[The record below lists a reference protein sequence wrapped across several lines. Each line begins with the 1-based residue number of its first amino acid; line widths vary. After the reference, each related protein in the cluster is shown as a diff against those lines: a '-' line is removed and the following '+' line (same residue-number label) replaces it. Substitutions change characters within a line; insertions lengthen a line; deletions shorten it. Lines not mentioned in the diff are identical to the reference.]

1 MAEDTAVTSKAG
13 AESPSSSQAPGDS
26 PGQKGAPAKPTTTRS
41 APAASPPAPVVPNFP
56 PPKTDKP
63 RPHVCL
69 TCTRSFARLEH
80 LKRHERSHT
89 KEKPFECQS
98 CTRCFA
104 RRDLLLR
111 HQQKL
116 HSTTTPSSRP
126 RNGRRESAA
135 GVAGSRVRKNS
146 MVSTQNQTMR
156 PRANTLSHVDA
167 STLGMMSGSAFNR
180 SFVPMHSHHN
190 SFSTM
195 SSMGNLG
202 LRGMGMS
209 NSASMMGLP
218 RLDTNSVAS
227 HVSNGLRTA
236 PPFGGFPAD
245 FDLEMMSYDTGHSHT
260 INPHELHTPSLQGLG
275 IDGSADYGDGHYSGM
290 PNSQAIVD
298 EDAGFDWM
306 AHGFE
311 QQMSFMGAE
320 NAIESS
326 PSAMDTNSPA
336 TFPDAA
342 AHRSG
347 SQVAQGQSK
356 MDHMWQLPATT
367 QQHSINSP
375 MSMDIQALFADM
387 PPSAE
392 STISPKSLLAQN
404 NAGFDMYF
412 ATPPELSTMD
422 TSNMSTMSNGPFPL
436 PFKHENVPSTA
447 STASIDSSMRH
458 SSITTNFGDLVTE
471 QLRNSV
477 IASLSQFTGF
487 GQRRQSAPVVSSP
500 LTPGGSTK
508 AKVFNANTFP
518 TTLDLQRYASAYFRF
533 CHPHLPFLH
542 LPTLN
547 FESPE
552 YSTSH
557 RSAGPYAH
565 YGAANNAIGGSCLLL
580 SIVAMGALYENEASV
595 SRELFEY
602 AKRMISNYLEGR
614 RKTNANRSLFAS
626 HHNMD
631 SEDTPLWLVQAMLL
645 NVVYGHNCG
654 DKTAADIA
662 SNHCAAL
669 VSLARG
675 AELAK
680 PYPSFVNTDAWAGP
694 GQDNG
699 DVEWL
704 EWKILEERK
713 RTLYSIFVLSSML
726 VMAYNRAPAL
736 TNSEIRLDL
745 PCDEELWAAE
755 SAHAWRAFGGMA
767 AVKSRSIPF
776 AGALT
781 HLLTAAQR
789 EKQAAEQ
796 NFGTDGWHQ
805 EAPNSVLKPSSFGC
819 LVLIDA
825 LHNYIWE
832 TRQRHLGRQWT
843 PQEVEAMHAHIEP
856 ALRAWSTA
864 WSSNPL
870 HVIERPNPFGAGP
883 LPADSI
889 PLLDLA
895 YVRLFVDFGR
905 SKEAYWQRD
914 YDSMAQ
920 ELAKGPE
927 TGYNGSMGSHGAA
940 SSSSP
945 QINRNGAH
953 VDALNV
959 ESPEDGMEML
969 QGSNS
974 RPSRRERHL
983 RKAAFYAA
991 DHLFNAD
998 RLGVAFAEKTSRD
1011 LPMQSILCACDSAQV
1026 LSEWVTALQER
1037 VGRYVGV
1044 IGRDEINLN
1053 EVPAVLMLDE
1063 EDRTL
1068 LARVDGLLNSSEQ
1081 KSDNKAA
1088 LFEARKGGY
1097 GSRILVQTSQTMA
1110 RAAVWPVTRLMSQ
1123 SLEIQAGHVTAR
1135 VRASVAQQQVSQAA

>member
-1 MAEDTAVTSKAG
+1 
-13 AESPSSSQAPGDS
+13 
-26 PGQKGAPAKPTTTRS
+26 
-41 APAASPPAPVVPNFP
+41 
-56 PPKTDKP
+56 
-63 RPHVCL
+63 
-69 TCTRSFARLEH
+69 
-80 LKRHERSHT
+80 
-89 KEKPFECQS
+89 
-98 CTRCFA
+98 
-104 RRDLLLR
+104 
-111 HQQKL
+111 
-116 HSTTTPSSRP
+116 
-126 RNGRRESAA
+126 
-135 GVAGSRVRKNS
+135 
-146 MVSTQNQTMR
+146 
-156 PRANTLSHVDA
+156 
-167 STLGMMSGSAFNR
+167 
-180 SFVPMHSHHN
+180 
-190 SFSTM
+190 M
-195 SSMGNLG
+195 SSA
-202 LRGMGMS
+202 
-209 NSASMMGLP
+209 ASMMGLP
-218 RLDTNSVAS
+218 RLDTNSIGS
-227 HVSNGLRTA
+227 SVSNGLRTA

-245 FDLEMMSYDTGHSHT
+245 FDLEMMAYDAGGSNT
-260 INPHELHTPSLQGLG
+260 INPHELHTPSMQGLG
-275 IDGSADYGDGHYSGM
+275 IDGAAEFGNGHYSGLA
-290 PNSQAIVD
+290 NSQAIVD
-298 EDAGFDWM
+298 DDGKFDWM
-306 AHGFE
+306 THGFE
-311 QQMSFMGAE
+311 QQMSFMGTE

-336 TFPDAA
+336 TFPDAVN
-342 AHRSG
+342 HRPG
-347 SQVAQGQSK
+347 AQATQGHSK
-356 MDHMWQLPATT
+356 VDLMWQPPTT
-367 QQHSINSP
+367 THQHTMNSP
-375 MSMDIQALFADM
+375 MSMDIQVLFGDM
-387 PPSAE
+387 SGSTE
-392 STISPKSLLAQN
+392 NTISPKSLLAQS

-412 ATPPELSTMD
+412 ATPPEISTMD
-422 TSNMSTMSNGPFPL
+422 AANISGMPNETFPL

-447 STASIDSSMRH
+447 STASIDSSMQH
-458 SSITTNFGDLVTE
+458 SSVTTNVGDLVTE
-471 QLRNSV
+471 QLRSSV

-487 GQRRQSAPVVSSP
+487 GQRRQSAPVISSP

-518 TTLDLQRYASAYFRF
+518 TTSDLQRYASAYFRF

-552 YSTSH
+552 YSSSI
-557 RSAGPYAH
+557 RNGGPYH
-565 YGAANNAIGGSCLLL
+565 NYGAANNTIGGSCLLL
-580 SIVAMGALYENEASV
+580 SIVAQGALYENEPDV
-595 SRELFEY
+595 SKELFEY

-614 RKTNANRSLFAS
+614 RKTNGNRTLFVS
-626 HHNMD
+626 HHNTD

-680 PYPSFVNTDAWAGP
+680 PYPTFVNTDAWVGP
-694 GQDNG
+694 SQDNI
-699 DVEWL
+699 DTEWL
-704 EWKILEERK
+704 EWRILEERK

-745 PCDEELWAAE
+745 PCDEELWAAD
-755 SAHAWRAFGGMA
+755 SAQAWRALGGMA

-789 EKQAAEQ
+789 EKQASEQ
-796 NFGTDGWHQ
+796 NFGTNSWHQ
-805 EAPNSVLKPSSFGC
+805 EPPNSVLKPSSFGC

-843 PQEVEAMHAHIEP
+843 PHEVEAMHAHIEP
-856 ALRAWSTA
+856 ALRSWSTA

-927 TGYNGSMGSHGAA
+927 TGYTGSLAHQGPVVSPSSQIQHNEANTDASGIESQDNGT
-940 SSSSP
+940 
-945 QINRNGAH
+945 
-953 VDALNV
+953 D
-959 ESPEDGMEML
+959 ML

-974 RPSRRERHL
+974 KPSRRERHL

-991 DHLFNAD
+991 DHLVNAD

-1037 VGRYVGV
+1037 VGNYVGV
-1044 IGRDEINLN
+1044 IGRDELNLN

-1063 EDRTL
+1063 EDRKL
-1068 LARVDGLLNSSEQ
+1068 LARIEFLLSSGER

-1088 LFEARKGGY
+1088 MIEARKGGY

-1110 RAAVWPVTRLMSQ
+1110 RAAVWPGEFSMQ
-1123 SLEIQAGHVTAR
+1123 FGHIPC
-1135 VRASVAQQQVSQAA
+1135 

>member
-1 MAEDTAVTSKAG
+1 MVDEQAHTATDKSSVSPVATQSNEASPAQNANGQSTVPQMENVQLTST
-13 AESPSSSQAPGDS
+13 ESQAS
-26 PGQKGAPAKPTTTRS
+26 PQ
-41 APAASPPAPVVPNFP
+41 PPPPVHNFP

-63 RPHVCL
+63 RPHVCM

-126 RNGRRESAA
+126 RNGRRESTA
-135 GVAGSRVRKNS
+135 GVANARVRKG
-146 MVSTQNQTMR
+146 STVGTSNQTMR
-156 PRANTLSHVDA
+156 PRANTLGHIDT
-167 STLGMMSGSAFNR
+167 STIGMLSTNSLQR
-180 SFVPMHSHHN
+180 PYVPVHSHHN
-190 SFSTM
+190 SFSNL
-195 SSMGNLG
+195 SSMNGVG
-202 LRGMGMS
+202 LRNMNMS
-209 NSASMMGLP
+209 AAASAMGLT
-218 RLDTNSVAS
+218 RLDTSS
-227 HVSNGLRTA
+227 IPLGMSSGLRTA
-236 PPFGGFPAD
+236 PPYGGFPGD
-245 FDLEMMSYDTGHSHT
+245 FDIELMGYEAGNGST
-260 INPHELHTPSLQGLG
+260 INPHELHTPSLSGLG
-275 IDGSADYGDGHYSGM
+275 IDGSTDFGHYSNM
-290 PNSQAIVD
+290 TNSSAIAD
-298 EDAGFDWM
+298 DDTNFDWM
-306 AHGFE
+306 THGFE
-311 QQMSFMGAE
+311 QQMTFIAPE

-336 TFPDAA
+336 AFQDT
-342 AHRSG
+342 HNSLK
-347 SQVAQGQSK
+347 QGPQRHHSVDHSWHVNVNGHQS
-356 MDHMWQLPATT
+356 HL
-367 QQHSINSP
+367 HSP
-375 MSMDIQALFADM
+375 MNMDIANIFSEL
-387 PPSAE
+387 PVSGE
-392 STISPKSLLAQN
+392 TTISPKSLLAQGN
-404 NAGFDMYF
+404 GGIDMYF
-412 ATPPELSTMD
+412 ATPPELSMD
-422 TSNMSTMSNGPFPL
+422 ANNLGTLPNGGFSL
-436 PFKHENVPSTA
+436 PFKHENIPSTA
-447 STASIDSSMRH
+447 STASADSSLRQ
-458 SSITTNFGDLVTE
+458 SSVATNCGDLVTE
-471 QLRNSV
+471 QIRNTVVS
-477 IASLSQFTGF
+477 SLSHFSGF
-487 GQRRQSAPVVSSP
+487 GRRQSAPAVSSP

-508 AKVFNANTFP
+508 SKAFNASKFP
-518 TTLDLQRYASAYFRF
+518 SVFDLQRYVTAYFRF

-552 YSTSH
+552 YATNLKTPGTYQNYAYSTS
-557 RSAGPYAH
+557 S
-565 YGAANNAIGGSCLLL
+565 IGGCCLLL
-580 SIVAMGALYENEASV
+580 SIAAMGALYEHESAV
-595 SRELFEY
+595 SKELFEY
-602 AKRMISNYLEGR
+602 AKRTISTYLESR
-614 RKTNANRSLFAS
+614 RKSNMTRTMFAS
-626 HHNMD
+626 PHQSE

-680 PYPSFVNTDAWAGP
+680 PYPSFVTNDSWMSP
-694 GQDNG
+694 GQDMSA
-699 DVEWL
+699 DIEWL
-704 EWKILEERK
+704 EWKTLEERK

-755 SAHAWRAFGGMA
+755 SAHAWRALGGMA
-767 AVKSRSIPF
+767 AVKSRSVPF

-789 EKQAAEQ
+789 EKQTMDQGIGLDAWNPHDSVKA
-796 NFGTDGWHQ
+796 
-805 EAPNSVLKPSSFGC
+805 VLKPSSFGC

-927 TGYNGSMGSHGAA
+927 TGFTGGVNHNGNSRFESHNIQLSPVA
-940 SSSSP
+940 SSGPTYNEAEEQADSS
-945 QINRNGAH
+945 
-953 VDALNV
+953 
-959 ESPEDGMEML
+959 SK
-969 QGSNS
+969 
-974 RPSRRERHL
+974 PSRRERHL

-991 DHLFNAD
+991 DHLINSD
-998 RLGVAFAEKTSRD
+998 RIGSAFVDHASRD
-1011 LPMQSILCACDSAQV
+1011 LPMQSVLCACDSAQV
-1026 LSEWVTALQER
+1026 LSEWVTSVQER
-1037 VGRYVGV
+1037 VGKYVGV
-1044 IGRDEINLN
+1044 LGRDEINLN
-1053 EVPAVLMLDE
+1053 DVPAVLLLDDADRKLIARINELLIHGESKSEGMLASRE
-1063 EDRTL
+1063 
-1068 LARVDGLLNSSEQ
+1068 A
-1081 KSDNKAA
+1081 SD
-1088 LFEARKGGY
+1088 GGY
-1097 GSRILVQTSQTMA
+1097 GSRILVMTSQNMA
-1110 RAAVWPVTRLMSQ
+1110 RAAVWPGKC
-1123 SLEIQAGHVTAR
+1123 I
-1135 VRASVAQQQVSQAA
+1135 

>member
-1 MAEDTAVTSKAG
+1 MLENHAYLHLLTLTA
-13 AESPSSSQAPGDS
+13 Q
-26 PGQKGAPAKPTTTRS
+26 
-41 APAASPPAPVVPNFP
+41 PAPPKPATIPTFP

-116 HSTTTPSSRP
+116 HSSTTPSARP
-126 RNGRRESAA
+126 RNGRRESVA
-135 GVAGSRVRKNS
+135 GVTGGRVRKNS
-146 MVSTQNQTMR
+146 VASTVNQAMR
-156 PRANTLSHVDA
+156 PRANTLSHIDA
-167 STLGMMSGSAFNR
+167 SKLGGISNGGFQR
-180 SFVPMHSHHN
+180 PYVPLHSHHN

-195 SSMGNLG
+195 SNMAPFGY
-202 LRGMGMS
+202 RGMTMP
-209 NSASMMGLP
+209 SASMSGLP
-218 RLDTNSVAS
+218 RLNTSAIPAGLS
-227 HVSNGLRTA
+227 SGLRTA
-236 PPFGGFPAD
+236 PPFGGFPTEFD
-245 FDLEMMSYDTGHSHT
+245 FDMAVYEVDGTNT
-260 INPHELHTPSLQGLG
+260 VNPHELHTPSLQGLG
-275 IDGSADYGDGHYSGM
+275 IEDQGGYGNARYSGM
-290 PNSQAIVD
+290 LNSSAIAD
-298 EDAGFDWM
+298 DDGNFDWIAQGFD
-306 AHGFE
+306 
-311 QQMSFMGAE
+311 QQMSFVGAE

-336 TFPDAA
+336 TFQDANA
-342 AHRSG
+342 VNHL
-347 SQVAQGQSK
+347 SQMHQTQKMENHWHPTHQQSF
-356 MDHMWQLPATT
+356 
-367 QQHSINSP
+367 SSP
-375 MSMDIQALFADM
+375 MGVDVHNLFAEMASPGDY
-387 PPSAE
+387 
-392 STISPKSLLAQN
+392 TISPKSLLAQN
-404 NAGFDMYF
+404 NLGQEVYF
-412 ATPPELSTMD
+412 ASPDMSSMEIGGLSHM
-422 TSNMSTMSNGPFPL
+422 TSANFML
-436 PFKHENVPSTA
+436 PFKQEHVPSTA
-447 STASIDSSMRH
+447 STASMDSSIRQ
-458 SSITTNFGDLVTE
+458 SSLGTHYSDLVNE
-471 QLRNSV
+471 HMRNAI
-477 IASLSQFTGF
+477 IASLSQFSGF
-487 GQRRQSAPVVSSP
+487 GRRASTPAVSSP

-508 AKVFNANTFP
+508 SKGFNPSTFP
-518 TTLDLQRYASAYFRF
+518 STADLQRYTSAYFRF

-552 YSTSH
+552 YTSSW
-557 RSAGPYAH
+557 RGAGG
-565 YGAANNAIGGSCLLL
+565 YGSHAQANNSIGGCCLLL
-580 SIVAMGALYENEASV
+580 SIAAMGALYDNEVNASKD
-595 SRELFEY
+595 LFEY
-602 AKRMISNYLEGR
+602 AKRTISNFLEGR
-614 RKTNANRSLFAS
+614 RKSHNNRTMFA
-626 HHNMD
+626 HHQND

-680 PYPSFVNTDAWAGP
+680 PYPNVTSPESWMSQHQENAEI
-694 GQDNG
+694 
-699 DVEWL
+699 EWL
-704 EWKILEERK
+704 EWKMMEERK

-755 SAHAWRAFGGMA
+755 SPQAWRALGGLA

-789 EKQAAEQ
+789 EKQAMEQ
-796 NFGTDGWHQ
+796 NFGSQEWHQ
-805 EAPNSVLKPSSFGC
+805 NEAPNSVLKPSSFGC

-914 YDSMAQ
+914 YHGMAQ

-927 TGYNGSMGSHGAA
+927 TGYIGNGHASISGQVSTVVQNEAA
-940 SSSSP
+940 ANEPDVSLESS
-945 QINRNGAH
+945 
-953 VDALNV
+953 
-959 ESPEDGMEML
+959 
-969 QGSNS
+969 S

-991 DHLFNAD
+991 DHLINAD
-998 RLGVAFAEKTSRD
+998 RLGIAFVEQTSRE

-1026 LSEWVTALQER
+1026 LSEWVTTLQER
-1037 VGRYVGV
+1037 VGQYTGV
-1044 IGRDEINLN
+1044 IGRDDININ
-1053 EVPAVLMLDE
+1053 DVPAALLLDE
-1063 EDRTL
+1063 EDRKL
-1068 LARVDGLLNSSEQ
+1068 LGRVEELLVSGEQ
-1081 KSDNKAA
+1081 KSDNPSP
-1088 LFEARKGGY
+1088 LLEARRGGY
-1097 GSRILVQTSQTMA
+1097 GSRILMLTSQTMA
-1110 RAAVWPVTRLMSQ
+1110 RAAVWP
-1123 SLEIQAGHVTAR
+1123 GK
-1135 VRASVAQQQVSQAA
+1135 